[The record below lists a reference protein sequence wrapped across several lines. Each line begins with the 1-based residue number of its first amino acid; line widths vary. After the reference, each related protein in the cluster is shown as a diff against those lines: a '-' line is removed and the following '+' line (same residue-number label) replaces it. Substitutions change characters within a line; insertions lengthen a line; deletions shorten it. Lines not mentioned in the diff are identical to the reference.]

1 MKSLSESIR
10 PPMMSSVSSSV
21 SSPKTLIKFP
31 NYLEVEKCIHDLLT
45 QQMYLK
51 QKKQLGFV
59 WIRKIMYTVD
69 PSTNETFYYNEDIDM
84 LCPYDPTIKHFN
96 VTYFIPSFPCKTF
109 PKTFDQNIYEYAL
122 AKFILSKASSNTVF
136 NNTKVGRFLDRCF
149 ERKASGLVPIFI

>member
-10 PPMMSSVSSSV
+10 PPM

-45 QQMYLK
+45 QQRYLK
-51 QKKQLGFV
+51 QKNHLGFV

-69 PSTNETFYYNEDIDM
+69 PSTNETYYYNEDIDM

-122 AKFILSKASSNTVF
+122 AKFILSKAASPNTIF
-136 NNTKVGRFLDRCF
+136 NNTKVGRFLDRCL